1 MVFQKLTDSDKE
13 QIAIFSQTFDK
24 KQLAEIRAMIMRGV
38 KPNDAKAIAEQRQI
52 ARNELVVLLEKKEEE
67 KNETVQ
73 PKAKPARR
81 AKKELKV
88 VVDKDASESD
98 NDAPFSPT
106 PVRKKREKVK
116 DTSTQLDKDIANQ
129 IIILA

>member
-81 AKKELKV
+81 AKKDLKV

-116 DTSTQLDKDIANQ
+116 DTSTQLDKEIANQ

>member
-1 MVFQKLTDSDKE
+1 MRKR
-13 QIAIFSQTFDK
+13 K
-24 KQLAEIRAMIMRGV
+24 K
-38 KPNDAKAIAEQRQI
+38 
-52 ARNELVVLLEKKEEE
+52 KK
-67 KNETVQ
+67 K

-81 AKKELKV
+81 AKKELKE

-116 DTSTQLDKDIANQ
+116 DTSTQLEKDITNQ
-129 IIILA
+129 LIIL

>member
-116 DTSTQLDKDIANQ
+116 DTSTQLDKEIANQ

>member
-116 DTSTQLDKDIANQ
+116 DASTQLEKDIANQ

>member
-1 MVFQKLTDSDKE
+1 MVFQKLTDSDKI

-24 KQLAEIRAMIMRGV
+24 KQLAEIRALIMRGAT
-38 KPNDAKAIAEQRQI
+38 PNDAKAIAEQRQI
-52 ARNELVVLLEKKEEE
+52 ARNELVVLPEKKEEE
-67 KNETVQ
+67 ETNETVQ

-98 NDAPFSPT
+98 EAPPFSPT
-106 PVRKKREKVK
+106 PVRKKRGKVK
-116 DTSTQLDKDIANQ
+116 ETSTQLEKDITNQ
-129 IIILA
+129 IIFL

>member
-98 NDAPFSPT
+98 EAPPFSPT

-116 DTSTQLDKDIANQ
+116 DTSTQLDKDLANQ

>member
-1 MVFQKLTDSDKE
+1 
-13 QIAIFSQTFDK
+13 
-24 KQLAEIRAMIMRGV
+24 MIMRGST
-38 KPNDAKAIAEQRQI
+38 PHDAKAIAEQRQI

-116 DTSTQLDKDIANQ
+116 DTSTQLDKEIANQ